1 MGGAQEAL
9 RIYAEVS
16 GGIPLTGLPD
26 IATRNSPEVH
36 LTIRRLIVPLAAV
49 AVAAF
54 VAEASA
60 QGAFP
65 APLPG
70 AAQNSSSPF
79 PPVNGAPQRAA
90 QPSPF
95 PPVNQTAAAP
105 AQSPFPPVNAAP
117 ASSAF
122 DRGAAPLSGGF
133 TPATPPQPSQ
143 QQQAAAEKC
152 MQDFAPLRKEAER
165 RGGLIKNASDRKAPP
180 SEACKLIG
188 DYAQAEV
195 NMIKYVEK
203 NGERCGI
210 PADIAK
216 QLSASHK
223 NTLQLRGKVCSAAAQ
238 MQQRRPAAPSLSEA
252 LGSTAMPEA
261 KISTRGGSTFDTL
274 SGNVLQ
280 R

>member
-1 MGGAQEAL
+1 M
-9 RIYAEVS
+9 
-16 GGIPLTGLPD
+16 
-26 IATRNSPEVH
+26 
-36 LTIRRLIVPLAAV
+36 TIRRLIVPLAAA

-54 VAEASA
+54 AAEASA

-70 AAQNSSSPF
+70 AAQNSSPF
-79 PPVNGAPQRAA
+79 PPVNGAA
-90 QPSPF
+90 QPASPSPF

-133 TPATPPQPSQ
+133 TPAAPPQPSQ
-143 QQQAAAEKC
+143 QQQAQAEKC

-165 RGGLIKNASDRKAPP
+165 RGGLIKKASDRKAPP

-195 NMIKYVEK
+195 SMIKYVEK

-216 QLSASHK
+216 QLKASHT
-223 NTLQLRGKVCSAAAQ
+223 NTLQLRGKVCGAAAQ
-238 MQQRRPAAPSLSEA
+238 MQQRRPVAPSLSEA
-252 LGSTAMPEA
+252 LGSSAIPEA
-261 KISTRGGSTFDTL
+261 KVSTRGGSTFDTL